1 MTALSKK
8 GNIKMNKQ
16 DSYSNKDN
24 NAYRLANADPATIL
38 KHIKNSNYGDHNLV
52 IYPGL
57 KQFEEF
63 YIECCKD
70 SILDRNGVFVLVT
83 HYQQDSVVRKKM
95 NLLAGIDTARYEDD
109 GTLVILDSERAYQ
122 PSVEQNGRYDIISIL
137 TSLLIKHAQE
147 HDKKGITVLS
157 DLGTFFLKKRIA
169 DLISHELSVFS
180 KIDANI
186 YCLFDIR
193 SFSKRIRSFCCYHKD
208 DFSVLQEEQRKTIM
222 QHHSNNLIL
231 A

>member
-1 MTALSKK
+1 L
-8 GNIKMNKQ
+8 NKQ

-38 KHIKNSNYGDHNLV
+38 EHIKNSNYGDHNLV

-63 YIECCKD
+63 YVECCKD
-70 SILDRNGVFVLVT
+70 SILDRNGIFVLVT

-109 GTLVILDSERAYQ
+109 DTLIILDSEMAYQ
-122 PSVEQNGRYDIISIL
+122 PGMEQNGRYNIISIL

-147 HDKKGITVLS
+147 HDKKEITVLS
-157 DLGTFFLKKRIA
+157 DLGIFFLKKRIA
-169 DLISHELSVFS
+169 ELISHELSVFS
-180 KIDANI
+180 KVDANN